1 MKYLKTGVLS
11 DFGTKGRSFKVN
23 TYGRII
29 TDSTN
34 SLELPIGTTGQRPEL
49 GLSTNGLIR
58 FNSSLN
64 VIEAYFTD
72 NQGSGW
78 EIVKKAAR
86 TAITKQTI
94 PGYSTET
101 IFGPLVEIPASIN
114 NIIVIVENVVQIG
127 TTNFVLVTDPAGP
140 SPSREGSSYPA
151 GTYIQF
157 TDDDSVP
164 TGIDITILYGFE
176 L

>member
-1 MKYLKTGVLS
+1 MKYLKTGILS
-11 DFGTKGRSFKVN
+11 DFGTKGKNFRVN

-29 TDSTN
+29 SDSTN
-34 SLELPIGTTGQRPEL
+34 SLELPIGTSNQRPES

-58 FNSSLN
+58 FNTDLQ
-64 VIEAYFTD
+64 VIEAYFTS

-78 EIVKKAAR
+78 EVVKKAAR

-94 PGYSTET
+94 AGFTTET
-101 IFGPLVEIPASIN
+101 NFGPLVEVPASIN
-114 NIIVIVENVVQIG
+114 NILVIVENVVQIG
-127 TTNFVLVTDPAGP
+127 TTNFLLVTDPSGT
-140 SPSREGSSYPA
+140 SPSRAGDPYPA

-157 TDDDSVP
+157 TDNDSVP
-164 TGIDITILYGFE
+164 TDIDITILYGFE

>member
-1 MKYLKTGVLS
+1 MKYLKTGILS
-11 DFGTKGRSFKVN
+11 DFGTKGRNFRVN

-34 SLELPIGTTGQRPEL
+34 SFELPIGTTAQRPES

-58 FNSSLN
+58 FNTDLQ
-64 VIEAYFTD
+64 VIEAYFTN

-94 PGYSTET
+94 AGYSTET
-101 IFGPLVEIPASIN
+101 LFGPLVEVPASIN
-114 NIIVIVENVVQIG
+114 NIIVIVENVVQIS
-127 TTNFVLVTDPAGP
+127 TTNFTLVTNPSGT
-140 SPSREGSSYPA
+140 SPSRGGSPYPT

-157 TDDDSVP
+157 TDGDSVP